1 MKEYLPVG
9 SIVKLIDNDRYIMII
24 GLMQTNAQTKERY
37 DYTGTLYP
45 MGYNPEADM
54 YMFNETDIEN
64 IFYKGYEVHN
74 HQIFVDQLKAF
85 LHIDEYI
92 DYEYSN
98 EEVVDF
104 FKEEEVNNKAIIDS
118 SFIEL

>member
-54 YMFNETDIEN
+54 YMFNETDIEH
-64 IFYKGYEVHN
+64 IFHKGYEVHN
-74 HQIFVDQLKAF
+74 HLTFVDQLKAI
-85 LHIDEYI
+85 LHIDEYSE
-92 DYEYSN
+92 YEYSN
-98 EEVVDF
+98 KEVENYFDEEG
-104 FKEEEVNNKAIIDS
+104 VNNRAIIDS